1 MRLGYSGNRL
11 VRDGEHRDADQ
22 VEAAARNERARIML
36 RDGDGAWQLRDGD
49 PLFRLGEAEAGERVL
64 LGHTREG
71 APRWAGELAGPAP
84 AGAAP
89 EPLRRIGSAQL
100 LDENGEGQ
108 LAQASHLLNWHA
120 ANRFCG
126 RCGSATASEAGGF
139 RRRCTACGHILFP
152 RTDPVTIMLVHDGRG
167 RCLLG
172 RQPQFPAGMWS
183 CLAGFVEAGETV
195 EDAVRRETLEEAGIT
210 VGEVRYLL
218 SQPWPFPGSLML
230 GCAGLALDSE
240 IRRDE
245 TELEDCRWF
254 RRDEVRAMLAGT
266 HADGI
271 QAPQEFA
278 IAHHLIRRFAADP
291 ASFDTSE
298 EPVESWEG

>member
-1 MRLGYSGNRL
+1 
-11 VRDGEHRDADQ
+11 
-22 VEAAARNERARIML
+22 
-36 RDGDGAWQLRDGD
+36 
-49 PLFRLGEAEAGERVL
+49 
-64 LGHTREG
+64 
-71 APRWAGELAGPAP
+71 AGPPP

-89 EPLRRIGSAQL
+89 EPLRRISSARL
-100 LDENGEGQ
+100 LDANSEGQ
-108 LAQASHLLNWHA
+108 LAQGSHLLNWHA

-139 RRRCTACGHILFP
+139 RRRCTACDHLLFP

-172 RQPQFPAGMWS
+172 RQPQFPSGMWS

-195 EDAVRRETLEEAGIT
+195 EDAVRRETFEEAGIS
-210 VGEVRYLL
+210 VGPVRYLL
-218 SQPWPFPGSLML
+218 SQPWPFPGSLMI
-230 GCAGLALDSE
+230 GCAGLALDAE

-254 RRDEVRAMLAGT
+254 ERDEVLAMLAGT

-271 QAPQEFA
+271 EAPQEFA
-278 IAHHLIRRFAADP
+278 IAHHLIRRFAEHADAFDARAEP
-291 ASFDTSE
+291 FASRED
-298 EPVESWEG
+298 